1 MQATLAKST
10 GRDLFNYCW
19 EAEISELLLVHIHIS
34 LAAIQSILNRMA
46 ALKKGKWMK
55 KIDAQL
61 FDLCRNPKSSV
72 EQIRK
77 LLAEGANPNF
87 EVTTDWD
94 HESEG
99 EAVLDRKKK
108 VVLANKSEMSPDFME
123 EEREYSMLMVA
134 LEVGHSNE
142 IISLLLEKGADT
154 EGPHTL
160 DRHEEW
166 SYTPL
171 IIALQKSAP
180 FEVIQTLLKYDAN
193 TETIDGTNTPAMIA
207 MKNYADPE
215 VYLTLSNAGSP
226 LEGNWQEESVLTV
239 GLSEDRSLRT
249 LKPIM
254 ERCDDQQSSRP
265 LLVCAQSTTR
275 PNVFAA
281 LLEVEDGFYTDENK
295 KTLEGALH
303 AARNNPALKNHAVLQ
318 RLEEIIKERSEIDD

>member
-1 MQATLAKST
+1 
-10 GRDLFNYCW
+10 
-19 EAEISELLLVHIHIS
+19 
-34 LAAIQSILNRMA
+34 MA

-77 LLAEGANPNF
+77 LLSEGANPNF

-94 HESEG
+94 DESEG
-99 EAVLDRKKK
+99 EAVLDLEEN
-108 VVLANKSEMSPDFME
+108 VVLANKYEMSPDFML

-142 IISLLLEKGADT
+142 IISLLLEEGADP

-180 FEVIQTLLKYDAN
+180 FEVIQTLLKNDAN
-193 TETIDGTNTPAMIA
+193 AETIDGEYTPAMLA
-207 MKNYADPE
+207 VMNYADPE
-215 VYLTLSNAGSP
+215 VYLTLIEAGSP
-226 LEGNWQEESVLTV
+226 IEGDRQKESVLTV

-254 ERCDDQQSSRP
+254 EMCDNQQSSRP
-265 LLVCAQSTTR
+265 LLVCARSTTR

-281 LLEVEDGFYTDENK
+281 LLKVEDGFYTDENK

-303 AARNNPALKNHAVLQ
+303 AARNNPALKNRAVLQ
-318 RLEEIIKERSEIDD
+318 RLEEIIREMEE